1 MITACTNMF
10 LLLMINLQLGGTIIN
25 IIYNIIN
32 NDIAA
37 KVFQST

>member
-25 IIYNIIN
+25 IIN